1 MKRITILGTGLLTL
15 LALTACG
22 GGESNVVT
30 DADRDGYADGAGDCD
45 DYNNTVHAGAPEI
58 AGDGVDQDCDG
69 EDTPAEPAPPPDDRD
84 ADGYTLT
91 AGDCD
96 DFNDTI
102 HPGARERS
110 GDGLDSNC
118 DGDERPKLGP
128 DRFKEVLGLIDT
140 DKDGA
145 ISLEEFEAACAEAA
159 MVVGQAEPGIL
170 QTHAACSGTNACR
183 GMMLHPW
190 GEFFEHDCA
199 GINHCT
205 GWSCTEALPDAG
217 RAPEKLYVEVGCN
230 HCHGGEDGAFKVYAH
245 PGESL
250 TMLVEGFLA
259 RPDSRLRGAIAY
271 GIGGTSPG
279 GIAYEN
285 MPAHYRKLS
294 RAEIDAMIAW
304 IRKGKLQASSFEWGD
319 DLPPAKPE

>member
-1 MKRITILGTGLLTL
+1 MKRITILGTGLITL
-15 LALTACG
+15 VALTACG

-45 DYNNTVHAGAPEI
+45 DFNHAIHPGKVEI
-58 AGDGVDQDCDG
+58 PGDGIDQDCDG
-69 EDTPAEPAPPPDDRD
+69 KDPPAEPIAPPEDLD
-84 ADGYTLT
+84 ADGVTET
-91 AGDCD
+91 DGDCD
-96 DFNDTI
+96 DHNDTVY
-102 HPGARERS
+102 PGARERS

-217 RAPEKLYVEVGCN
+217 RAPEKLYIEVGCN
-230 HCHGGEDGAFKVYAH
+230 HCHSGDEGAFKVYAP

-250 TMLVEGFLA
+250 TTLVEDFLA